1 MDVPV
6 ITQLQFQQFFV
17 EYVEVPSA
25 SVPRQCGG
33 AVASQRQGR
42 TVQTVQKTVEFLQ
55 VQLLDKVDMPVVVPR
70 QVRWFDGAENSG
82 STASA
87 VL

>member
-1 MDVPV
+1 M
-6 ITQLQFQQFFV
+6 
-17 EYVEVPSA
+17 
-25 SVPRQCGG
+25 
-33 AVASQRQGR
+33 
-42 TVQTVQKTVEFLQ
+42 QTVQKTVEFLQ
-55 VQLLDKVDMPVVVPR
+55 VQLLDKVDMPVVELG